1 MNTISRRILSLFLTL
16 CLLLSAF
23 PYVQAGE
30 TETIAEEVPQQIVT
44 ENQTSLIY
52 SENDFYFQLESDT
65 LYEAGGEAKL
75 TLLRGGDVSKA
86 LDATLLVYDNSANYG
101 KDYVL
106 SYQGQTLQK
115 REGSTSIYDAFRDG
129 GVLTDSVEFDMSY
142 TIGLQATEG
151 ETVEASAADAFKQL
165 DELNAKAIELPIT
178 FPAGESVLEFTIELL
193 DDGEQEYEETLM
205 LAVLDAAG
213 NLSETAQM
221 LLRIS
226 DNEAAPQVSVG
237 FGCAY
242 EIETDASTGLAE
254 LAFRRTGN
262 LATFTTALLLKDGE
276 ILGYVDFSPHQELQ
290 YVWAVPGTYTLASD
304 GAYTVTGE
312 TVTVTYVQGYEEV
325 PEGADPELDAV
336 PSTYASLGA
345 TQNTKAW
352 SIPGWFPAWAKNTT
366 TTETNDYIAYM
377 GSSTNSLFK
386 KGGSS
391 GVGGTTLNVD
401 GGNEHCLNT
410 GGTGSRVKTG
420 YLYIDTVSKSYDMTG
435 IESIETTGAVTKL
448 DYDNQV
454 VIGFHT
460 GSKELGR
467 KTIDNSGDN
476 TVTVVYTLP
485 DNYRGTGYVFVE
497 NIDPSGTDD
506 GCRLYV
512 PNGFKANKRTYRFVV
527 TSPGYIYYRGI
538 GNVKVN
544 IQNSSSSML
553 LKMGGDVHVPIAY
566 TIEGGHPVKLV
577 GYKIR
582 NMSTQ
587 ATSGVFA
594 LSEGQN
600 SFIFNQAFLKS
611 YEATY
616 CADTLYNGVSYNT
629 FEIIPVFEKIETSVV
644 LENSSMGTLSI
655 LNYNGEQLYVGEQ
668 IVLSGSAYASVN
680 FVGVYYRKYRNLSG
694 DIYESGEVH
703 AQTTGGNVTL
713 TLGEYNKI
721 VLQPV
726 FKSNSNQLTLAYEES
741 NPTERH
747 GKHVFDNGKASMTV
761 VKKTEYAKGEFFPL
775 VATPDEGYVTRWT
788 SNGRT
793 YYGNTFYYQ
802 LDGYADNNTIMVAFI
817 PEKELQMETV
827 TFSGTVNYY
836 DCVLRD
842 LTSTTKPLS
851 EASYII
857 TAGQEYSGKSGTDG
871 SFSIP
876 NFKAVKGG
884 TYSMMVVHGEYF
896 RYLEFTPIPADGSSQ
911 DMKLVF
917 PQFANNSF
925 YPDQVRIALG
935 TATTNDNVIQVRDTE
950 SGTITVRVVSQGTDC
965 TILGVTLHFISTR
978 AADYGAPLA
987 TYTAFQNETLTEEN
1001 DSSIYTYWTL
1011 QLDNPAELPAQSRMY
1026 IDISAEKTVVTTD
1039 SEGNLTSQL
1048 QEFTSGKVNSGYEFI
1063 QAINDTS
1070 IAVQQSI
1077 PDLPGAQNGYSTNV
1091 EALEIPFIGSADFSF
1106 TSKSGGYFV
1115 NRSINGTTYL
1125 VCGYTLTAVYG
1136 AGALN
1141 TKIEGAMATQE
1152 YLNTQKYEG
1161 RSPSG
1166 IAEMENILLGQGGAN
1181 QGGGAGGAGGGQQAT
1196 KKAPSPWSVSPAYLI
1211 KIALTPGVDE
1221 NGEDKVFVTGYEIA
1235 FGLDVFFRKSI
1246 PFSVYGVPFYVAFSV
1261 MVEALVQAQM
1271 QIQPGSATPGQ
1282 DISLLL
1288 YQMCHDPEQMESS
1301 VKSEQFFFSV
1311 PLLSMGLRAGV
1322 GYDCFLGIYIDG
1334 TISAPMMFQL
1344 DPNFDVAGEFG
1355 FTLAV
1360 GADLVLFNAKYNILS
1375 PSVKY
1380 GNDALQD
1387 DLKTV
1392 QEYMSITPP
1401 VFELNSVENGT
1412 PAVKTRVLA
1421 EGEETP
1427 DVAEILNEMTF
1438 SLMERPEQGTNL
1450 LRAGRVDSDVLAEN
1464 VFKNTQIHLQ
1474 KLDNGNI
1481 LAMFLMDNGEEG
1493 LNYVSAA
1500 YAISED
1506 NGETWSEVQLVSNN
1520 IGQNVSSVQYNINIY
1535 ELQDRNLV
1543 TWSEADFDAALEGL
1557 DLSNLTAG
1565 QIATA
1570 MNAMNLRGRFFD
1582 ATTGEP
1588 MGEAFTIA
1596 ESSTVACAAL
1606 NAVQNGDTVYVYYQ
1620 RNIFDTNKDA
1630 TIGDLLATERTIAL
1644 AAADVNAPEAWES
1657 TPIRAENENGQQYRI
1672 ADVTPFV
1679 HDGVMGEI
1687 IVLDRDGMLVTYNEE
1702 TGEWDNSNE
1711 DRQLFLRTYDFGE
1724 DGKPVP
1730 TALLPITEADA
1741 CAQSPQVVSTE
1752 DYLHLLWNQDG
1763 EIVYLTD
1770 FVATY
1775 EDHEDVQQGAIVV
1788 LGEDGSVSVTEE
1800 ELPEGNQITGSASFE
1815 IGTTF
1820 TASVADD
1827 GNVFLSWIAADDEGQ
1842 DLNPVDEIY
1851 GVILNTLTNAEA
1863 VARSGRYAEEGGS
1876 ETTYQLWAVG
1886 APIALT
1892 DEDSLIGAV
1901 DSICME
1907 SGKESKFLLAFTKL
1921 NATKRSDVTSA
1932 DALVVQS
1939 VDAPDVVLNEIDA
1952 PAYPLPG
1959 SEMSVLVTFTNK
1971 GLEPLNGAE
1980 FTVSGVGET
1989 VIQSLDAA
1997 VLPGES
2003 ATVEILVAVPQDFS
2017 AGATL
2022 TVTVA
2027 GLGEQAD
2034 YSDAG
2039 TADICYGAYFILREV
2054 SRLVS
2059 VPNTADC
2066 MTYTRVYN
2074 VGNCAGSPALTF
2086 ENTIFG
2092 TDEFYKEYSFRSEKV
2107 VAPGEYL
2114 DLEYLLEDTLI
2125 NTERTAQLVVA
2136 TGENVD
2142 QRMDSMMP
2150 VQDILVEEP
2159 ATPADEVFTDLEGHW
2174 AVDYI
2179 TEIYDEGLM
2188 IGTTETTFSPDQA
2201 TTRGMLATIL
2211 YRLEGEPEFSGE
2223 CPFTDVPAGVYYEKP
2238 IAWAADQGI
2247 LQGYGDGTFGPEDIV
2262 TREQMVTIFYR
2273 YAKSKGYDVS
2283 AVGDLSAFTD
2293 VSSISPYALD
2303 AVTWA
2308 VGSGLINGTEPTLL
2322 EPLGSTTR
2330 AQIAAIIVRYRNNI
2344 LKE

>member
-1 MNTISRRILSLFLTL
+1 MNTITRRFLSLLLTL

-30 TETIAEEVPQQIVT
+30 RENTAEEAPQQVVT
-44 ENQTSLIY
+44 ENLTTLVY
-52 SENDFYFQLESDT
+52 SENDFYFQLDSDT
-65 LYEAGGEAKL
+65 LYEAGGQQKL
-75 TLLRGGDVSKA
+75 TLLRGGDVSNA
-86 LDATLLVYDNSANYG
+86 LNATLLVYDNSTNYG

-106 SYQGQTLQK
+106 SYQGKTLEK
-115 REGSTSIYDAFRDG
+115 REGATSIYDAFRDG
-129 GVLTDSVEFDMSY
+129 GKLTDGVEFDMSY
-142 TIGLQATEG
+142 TIGMQAVEG
-151 ETVEASAADAFKQL
+151 ETMEADASGAFRQL

-178 FPAGESVLEFTIELL
+178 FPAGESAVKFTIELL
-193 DDGEQEYEETLM
+193 DDGEQEYEETMM

-213 NLSETAQM
+213 KLSETAQQ
-221 LLRIS
+221 LVRIS
-226 DNEAAPQVSVG
+226 DNEPAPQVSVG
-237 FGCAY
+237 FGCSY

-254 LAFRRTGN
+254 LAFRRSGN

-276 ILGYVDFSPHQELQ
+276 ILGYVDFAPYQELQ
-290 YVWAVPGTYTLASD
+290 YVWAMPGTYTLASD
-304 GAYTVTGE
+304 GNYTVTGE
-312 TVTVTYVQGYEEV
+312 TVTVKYIQGYEPI
-325 PEGADPELDAV
+325 PEGADPILDAI

-345 TQNTKAW
+345 SQATKEW
-352 SIPGWFPAWAKNTT
+352 SIPDWFPSWAKNTG
-366 TTETNDYIAYM
+366 TTETDTYIAYM
-377 GSSTNSLFK
+377 GTSSTNIFK
-386 KGGSS
+386 KGTSNAKGDWDMNH
-391 GVGGTTLNVD
+391 GG
-401 GGNEHCLNT
+401 GREHDINT
-410 GGTGSRVKTG
+410 SGTGSRVSKG
-420 YLYIDTVSKSYDMTG
+420 YRNIHSVRQDYDMTG
-435 IESIETTGAVTKL
+435 IESIETTVQMGGL
-448 DYDNQV
+448 DYSNQV
-454 VIGFHT
+454 IIGFDKVT
-460 GSKELGR
+460 SSGRTELGR
-467 KTIDNSGDN
+467 TTLNNSGN
-476 TVTVVYTLP
+476 NKVTVVYTLP
-485 DNYRGTGYVFVE
+485 DNCREKGMIFVE
-497 NIDPSGTDD
+497 NKDPSKSDD
-506 GCRLYV
+506 GCHMYV
-512 PNGFKANKRTYRFVV
+512 PDGFKANKRSYRFVV
-527 TSPGYIYYRGI
+527 SSPGYIYYRGI

-544 IQNSSSSML
+544 IQDSSSSMF
-553 LKMGGDVHVPIAY
+553 LKMGEDVHVPIAY

-594 LSEGQN
+594 LKEGQN
-600 SFIFNQAFLKS
+600 SFIFNQDFLKS

-616 CADTLYNGVSYNT
+616 CADTLYNGVNYNT
-629 FEIIPVFEKIETSVV
+629 FEIIPVFEKIKTSVV

-655 LNYNGEQLYVGEQ
+655 QNYNGEQLYVGEQ
-668 IVLSGSAYASVN
+668 IVLSGTSYADIN

-713 TLGEYNKI
+713 TLGDFNRI

-726 FKSNSNQLTLAYEES
+726 FKANSNQLTLAYEQS
-741 NPTERH
+741 NPAKRH
-747 GKHVFDNGKASMTV
+747 GKHAFDNGKASMIV
-761 VKKTEYAKGEFFPL
+761 VKNTEYAKGEFFPL

-817 PEKELQMETV
+817 PETELQMETV

-857 TAGQEYSGKSGTDG
+857 TAGREYSGKSGADG

-876 NFKAVKGG
+876 EFKAVKGG

-896 RYLEFTPIPADGSSQ
+896 RYLQFTPVPAEGSSQ
-911 DMKLVF
+911 NMELIF

-935 TATTNDNVIQVRDTE
+935 TANSNDNVIQVRDTE
-950 SGTITVRVVSQGTDC
+950 SGTITVRVVSQGEDC
-965 TILGVTLHFISTR
+965 SILGVTLYFVSTR
-978 AADYGAPLA
+978 AADYGATLA
-987 TYTAFQNETLTEEN
+987 TYTAFENEMLTEEN

-1011 QLDNPAELPAQSRMY
+1011 ELENPAELPAQSRMY
-1026 IDISAEKTVVTTD
+1026 IDVSAEKSVVTTD
-1039 SEGNLTSQL
+1039 SQGNLTSQL

-1077 PDLPGAQNGYSTNV
+1077 PDMPGAQNGYNTNV
-1091 EALEIPFIGSADFSF
+1091 TALEIPLIGSADFSF

-1141 TKIEGAMATQE
+1141 TKIEGAMKTQE

-1161 RSPSG
+1161 RTPSG
-1166 IAEMENILLGQGGAN
+1166 TAEMENILLGQGGAN
-1181 QGGGAGGAGGGQQAT
+1181 QGGGTGGNQQAA
-1196 KKAPSPWSVSPAYLI
+1196 KKGPSPWSVSPAYLI

-1221 NGEDKVFVTGYEIA
+1221 NGEDKVFVTGYELA
-1235 FGLDVFFRKSI
+1235 FGLDVFYRKSI
-1246 PFSVYGVPFYVAFSV
+1246 PFNLYGVPFYVAFSV
-1261 MVEALVQAQM
+1261 MVEALIQAQM
-1271 QIQPGSATPGQ
+1271 QIQPGTATPGQ

-1288 YQMCHDPEQMESS
+1288 YQMCHDPEMMDSS
-1301 VKSEQFFFSV
+1301 VKSEQFFLSV
-1311 PLLSMGLRAGV
+1311 PLLSMGLRAGI

-1360 GADLVLFNAKYNILS
+1360 GADLILFNAKYDVLS

-1380 GNDALQD
+1380 GNNALQD

-1392 QEYMSITPP
+1392 QAHMNIVPP
-1401 VFELNSVENGT
+1401 TFELNSVDNGSHAT
-1412 PAVKTRVLA
+1412 KTRVLA
-1421 EGEETP
+1421 ENEKTP
-1427 DVAEILNEMTF
+1427 DMTEILNEMTF
-1438 SLMERPEQGTNL
+1438 SMMERPQQGTNL
-1450 LRAGRVDSDVLAEN
+1450 LRAGTIDSDVLAEN

-1493 LNYVSAA
+1493 LNYISAA

-1506 NGETWSEVQLVSNN
+1506 QGETWSEVQLVSNN
-1520 IGQNVSSVQYNINIY
+1520 IGQAVSSVQFNINIY

-1543 TWSEADFDAALEGL
+1543 TWSEADFEAALDGV
-1557 DLSNLTAG
+1557 DLNNLTAG
-1565 QIATA
+1565 QIANA

-1582 ATTGEP
+1582 AETGEP

-1596 ESSTVACAAL
+1596 ENSTVACAAL

-1620 RNIFDTNKDA
+1620 RNIFDNNEDA

-1644 AAADVNAPEAWES
+1644 ASANVDAPETWES

-1711 DRQLFLRTYDFGE
+1711 DRQLFLRTYDFDE
-1724 DGKPVP
+1724 NGKPVP
-1730 TALLPITEADA
+1730 TALLPLTAADA
-1741 CAQSPQVVSTE
+1741 CAQAPEVVSTE
-1752 DYLHLLWNQDG
+1752 DYLHLFWNQDG
-1763 EIVYLTD
+1763 DVVYLTD

-1775 EDHEDVQQGAIVV
+1775 EDHPDVQNSAIV
-1788 LGEDGSVSVTEE
+1788 LLNEDGTVT
-1800 ELPEGNQITGSASFE
+1800 LPEQESTAGHYITGSESFE
-1815 IGTTF
+1815 VGTTF
-1820 TASVADD
+1820 TASMADD
-1827 GNVFLSWIAADDEGQ
+1827 GNVFLAWIAADDEKQ
-1842 DLNPVDEIY
+1842 DLNPVDEVY
-1851 GVILNTLTNAEA
+1851 GVILNTVTNAEA
-1863 VARSGRYAEEGGS
+1863 VARSGDEGGS

-1892 DEDSLIGAV
+1892 DEDSLIGAI
-1901 DSICME
+1901 DSLCME

-1921 NATKRSDVTSA
+1921 NATMRSKVTSA
-1932 DALVVQS
+1932 DLLVVQS
-1939 VDAPDVVLNEIDA
+1939 VDAPDLVLDEVDA
-1952 PAYPLPG
+1952 PGYPLPG
-1959 SEMSVLVTFTNK
+1959 SEMRVLVTFTNK
-1971 GLEPLNGAE
+1971 GLEPLKGAAL
-1980 FTVSGVGET
+1980 TASGVGET
-1989 VIQSLDAA
+1989 VEQRYEADL
-1997 VLPGES
+1997 LPGES
-2003 ATVEILVAVPQDFS
+2003 TTVEMLVAVPEDFS
-2017 AGATL
+2017 ADATL
-2022 TVTVA
+2022 EITVS

-2034 YSDAG
+2034 YTAAN
-2039 TADICYGAYFILREV
+2039 TADIYYGAYFVVREM

-2059 VPNTADC
+2059 VPNTTDC
-2066 MTYTRVYN
+2066 LTYTRVYN
-2074 VGNCAGSPALTF
+2074 IGNCAGSPKLTF
-2086 ENTIFG
+2086 ENTIFAS
-2092 TDEFYKEYSFRSEKV
+2092 DEFYKEYTFQSEAV

-2114 DLEYLLEDTLI
+2114 DLEYTLEDTLI
-2125 NTERTAQLVVA
+2125 NTQRTAQLVVA
-2136 TGENVD
+2136 CGENAD

-2150 VQDILVEEP
+2150 AQDILVEENKS
-2159 ATPADEVFTDLEGHW
+2159 AEEIFTDLDGHW

-2179 TEIYDEGLM
+2179 TEVYHEGLM
-2188 IGTTETTFSPDQA
+2188 IGTSETTFSPEEQ
-2201 TTRGMLATIL
+2201 TTRGMLATVL
-2211 YRLEGEPEFSGE
+2211 YRLDGEPEFTGE
-2223 CPFTDVPAGVYYEKP
+2223 CPFTDVEAGKYYEVP
-2238 IAWAADQGI
+2238 IAWAASLDI
-2247 LQGYGDGTFGPEDIV
+2247 LQGYGDGTFGPEDII

-2283 AVGDLSAFTD
+2283 AQGDLSIFTD
-2293 VSSISPYALD
+2293 QKDISPYALD
-2303 AVTWA
+2303 ALTWA
-2308 VGSGLINGTEPTLL
+2308 VGSGLVNGVEPTLL
-2322 EPLGSTTR
+2322 KPLGSTTR
-2330 AQIAAIIVRYRNNI
+2330 AEIATIIVRYTDYI
-2344 LKE
+2344 EKE